1 MPWRMRATG
10 GRSPRANQDRDER
23 YRMIFAW
30 HFVAVAA
37 VCMLVVWPLARAR
50 WPWRAP
56 GTGILLWQALGLG
69 WGLSVIGTALAV
81 GLEPYGL
88 GLLPGLARL
97 GGDLTSGKLPAQVDI
112 GRLGAVAA
120 GLGVAAGLLGALA
133 SCVVDVVAARR
144 RHRMLLALVAHQDP
158 SAPGAL
164 VLDHPVAAAY
174 CLPGIRSQVVV
185 SAGAL
190 RLLDR
195 SQLAAVLSHE
205 QAHAREHHD
214 LVVLP
219 FIALRRALPRVG
231 LVGDAVTAV
240 SLLVEMCA
248 DDRALRE
255 HAARPLVA
263 ALLRF
268 GAEGPLAPPRG
279 ALGAGEEVAS
289 RVLRLTD
296 PRRRLPGLAKMLV
309 IVVAALLVA
318 TPMSLFALPA

>member
-1 MPWRMRATG
+1 
-10 GRSPRANQDRDER
+10 
-23 YRMIFAW
+23 MIFAW

-56 GTGILLWQALGLG
+56 GTGIVLWQALGLG
-69 WGLSVIGTALAV
+69 WGLSVIGTALAI

-97 GGDLTSGKLPAQVDI
+97 GGDLTAGALPTQVDLL
-112 GRLGAVAA
+112 RLAAVAA
-120 GLGVAAGLLGALA
+120 GLGLAARLLGTLA
-133 SCVVDVVAARR
+133 ACAVEVATARK
-144 RHRMLLALVAHQDP
+144 RHRTLLALVAHEHP
-158 SAPGAL
+158 EAPGAL
-164 VLDHPVAAAY
+164 VLDHPAAAAY
-174 CLPGIRSQVVV
+174 CVPGIRARIVV

-219 FIALRRALPRVG
+219 FVALRRALPRVG
-231 LVGDAVTAV
+231 LVGDAVAAV

-248 DDRALRE
+248 DDRVLRQ
-255 HAARPLVA
+255 HAARPLAA

-268 GAEGPLAPPRG
+268 GSEGPLAPPRG
-279 ALGAGEEVAS
+279 ALGAAEEVTS
-289 RVLRLTD
+289 RVLRLTG
-296 PRRRLPGLAKMLV
+296 PRRRLPGPARVLV
-309 IVVAALLVA
+309 IGAAALLVA
-318 TPMSLFALPA
+318 TPISLFVLPA